1 MSHRFSSYIDGHWV
15 TASGGREIAVVN
27 PATEEEVGF
36 VAACEKDEIDRAVA
50 AARRAFE
57 EYSQT
62 TRRERIQLL
71 ERVLA
76 EYQRRSRDVAAAISA
91 DIGAPAWF
99 AEQMQAA
106 TGLAHLMTGL
116 EVLKTYEFTTSSG
129 STRIDKVPI
138 GVCGLITPWNWP
150 INQIA
155 CKVVPAL
162 AVGCTMVLKPSE
174 IAPRSAQ
181 VWTEILDAAGTPAG
195 VFNLVTG
202 DGAIGAMLSA
212 HPDIDMVSFTGSTR
226 AGVEVARA
234 AAPTIKRVCQE
245 LGGKSANL
253 VLDDAELSTAIPAA
267 IQAVCLNSGQS
278 CNAPTRLL
286 VPRRMMDDVITLA
299 RAAAEQI
306 EIGPPSS
313 NAYMGP
319 VVSAAQWQR
328 VQNLI
333 QKGLEEGATLVA
345 GGPGKPNGFE
355 VGFYVKPTVFA
366 NVTNDMRIAREE
378 IFGPVLCIIAYDDEQ
393 EAIEL
398 ANDSVYGLA
407 GYVQSSDD
415 SRALLV
421 ASRLRVGQV
430 QINGAP
436 LDFTAPFG
444 GFKQSGNGREWGA
457 CGFSEYLELRA
468 IMGAAGRS

>member
-1 MSHRFSSYIDGHWV
+1 
-15 TASGGREIAVVN
+15 
-27 PATEEEVGF
+27 
-36 VAACEKDEIDRAVA
+36 
-50 AARRAFE
+50 
-57 EYSQT
+57 
-62 TRRERIQLL
+62 
-71 ERVLA
+71 
-76 EYQRRSRDVAAAISA
+76 
-91 DIGAPAWF
+91 
-99 AEQMQAA
+99 
-106 TGLAHLMTGL
+106 
-116 EVLKTYEFTTSSG
+116 
-129 STRIDKVPI
+129 
-138 GVCGLITPWNWP
+138 
-150 INQIA
+150 
-155 CKVVPAL
+155 
-162 AVGCTMVLKPSE
+162 
-174 IAPRSAQ
+174 
-181 VWTEILDAAGTPAG
+181 
-195 VFNLVTG
+195 
-202 DGAIGAMLSA
+202 
-212 HPDIDMVSFTGSTR
+212 
-226 AGVEVARA
+226 
-234 AAPTIKRVCQE
+234 
-245 LGGKSANL
+245 
-253 VLDDAELSTAIPAA
+253 
-267 IQAVCLNSGQS
+267 
-278 CNAPTRLL
+278 
-286 VPRRMMDDVITLA
+286 MDDVITLA